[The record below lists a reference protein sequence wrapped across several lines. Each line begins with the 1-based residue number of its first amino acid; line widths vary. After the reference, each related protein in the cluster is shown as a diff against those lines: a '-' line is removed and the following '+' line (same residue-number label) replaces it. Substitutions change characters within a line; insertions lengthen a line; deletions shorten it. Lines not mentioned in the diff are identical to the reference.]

1 MVRARLR
8 YDRQTKAERV
18 APVLMANMTIAEPHD
33 RHDPSADRLCA
44 EVLQGKRK
52 REREDSFVRVRPS
65 LQVLFAQRQASLTE
79 KVKKLREDYLTLHDR
94 WMAHCGKLD
103 EVAKAAALEEAAA
116 TAGRTTRRSAALGDA
131 VRTDLEMEQ
140 IIASLGNEELTDADH
155 LSSRNAATIP
165 DMISVTK
172 GSVDYRYDDTNNVVE
187 DLVNFYTPNTCLE
200 DWTEEEK
207 EIFLEKYMLYPKQ
220 FGIIADFLP
229 NKTTAEC
236 VTYYY
241 LHKKTLIDFRKVL
254 ARTTAGKRK
263 RGGGRGGKKKGNALL
278 EDIRKH
284 DAEVSRN
291 STASG
296 STTRR
301 RRGAQTAENGEPV
314 PRRASTRKSAIQA
327 ENSPGTTPTP
337 DPDPE
342 PRKRRRTAK
351 PTARAAAAAEQEV
364 DEDATEAEPK
374 PAKRTRRSRKIKSA
388 ETVESPVM
396 SEAPLLFNE
405 TRFIDQTELTARKRT
420 PTGSSPWTEEDKELF
435 VKLLAH
441 HGDDFKRISASMP
454 NKTAIQLSAYYKANN
469 AELKLGK
476 VAAQGRRRSPSLEP
490 PASDGYREMSLPGS
504 GVITPSTRAST
515 PSVVQNSTSSANFE
529 AQFRLDDPSAVYK
542 SKLRASAPNS
552 ADTEQRPISRPGSS
566 LAAPSSASSG
576 NLQFRPTSL
585 ETMRAQYGTSSDAL
599 PRHFPL
605 QSRPSPFAS
614 VIPPPLTM
622 NGSPFVDTGRPIRP
636 APRTAGP
643 GSSSGSGSGSGSG
656 PLTMTFPSSFA
667 YSNLSPSHFSGE
679 QRLPPRGY
687 TMRGASPGSAPASAT
702 MMFEASVFA
711 PPGPVPMI
719 RVASPFT
726 FRADAAGVEESPVMP
741 ATLQTT
747 EDLVAYLEH
756 RSRFAEPRE
765 SDFM

>member
-1 MVRARLR
+1 MSTFLHLDFILKANQEQLVAVPEEISHALREVDRQAGVAEKAADAAIHHDEQVDQAQQQLPAQDVDPLAEGLRVVVLARLQ

-33 RHDPSADRLCA
+33 RRQKPSAGRLCE

-52 REREDSFVRVRPS
+52 RDRDDSFVRVRPS
-65 LQVLFAQRQASLTE
+65 LQVLFARRQASLTE
-79 KVKKLREDYLTLHDR
+79 KVRKLKEEYLTLHDR
-94 WMAHCGKLD
+94 WMVHCAKLD

-140 IIASLGNEELTDADH
+140 IIASLGNEELTDANH
-155 LSSRNAATIP
+155 LASRNAATIP

-172 GSVDYRYDDTNNVVE
+172 GSVDYSFDDTNNAVE
-187 DLVNFYTPNTCLE
+187 NPANFYTPNTCLE
-200 DWTEEEK
+200 DWTDEER
-207 EIFLEKYMLYPKQ
+207 EIFLEKYALYPKQ

-254 ARTTAGKRK
+254 ARNATGKRK

-284 DAEVSRN
+284 DAEVSR
-291 STASG
+291 G
-296 STTRR
+296 STSNGPSTRR
-301 RRGAQTAENGEPV
+301 RRGVPIGENGEPL
-314 PRRASTRKSAIQA
+314 PRRASTRKSAVQA

-342 PRKRRRTAK
+342 PRKRRRAAK
-351 PTARAAAAAEQEV
+351 PTARAVAAAEQEV
-364 DEDATEAEPK
+364 DDETAVEPK
-374 PAKRTRRSRKIKSA
+374 PPPKRTRRSRKVKSA
-388 ETVESPVM
+388 ETVVDSPPM
-396 SEAPLLFNE
+396 SEAPLLFSE
-405 TRFIDQTELTARKRT
+405 TRFIDQTELTARKKT
-420 PTGSSPWTEEDKELF
+420 PTGNVQWTEEDKELF
-435 VKLLAH
+435 IKLLAH

-454 NKTAIQLSAYYKANN
+454 NKTAIQLNAWYKANMKESN
-469 AELKLGK
+469 LAT
-476 VAAQGRRRSPSLEP
+476 VAAQGRKRTPTPDLPS
-490 PASDGYREMSLPGS
+490 ASEGYKEMSLPGS

-515 PSVVQNSTSSANFE
+515 PSVVQNSTSSTNFE

-542 SKLRASAPNS
+542 SKLRASASNS
-552 ADTEQRPISRPGSS
+552 ADPEQRPSSRPG
-566 LAAPSSASSG
+566 
-576 NLQFRPTSL
+576 
-585 ETMRAQYGTSSDAL
+585 
-599 PRHFPL
+599 
-605 QSRPSPFAS
+605 
-614 VIPPPLTM
+614 
-622 NGSPFVDTGRPIRP
+622 
-636 APRTAGP
+636 
-643 GSSSGSGSGSGSG
+643 
-656 PLTMTFPSSFA
+656 FA

-687 TMRGASPGSAPASAT
+687 TMRSASPGSAPSSQT
-702 MMFEASVFA
+702 MMFEASMFA
-711 PPGPVPMI
+711 PAGPGLGLGLGLGLGVGG
-719 RVASPFT
+719 ASPFT
-726 FRADAAGVEESPVMP
+726 FGASGAGAGTGAGAGVDAGTGDGPAMP

-756 RSRFAEPRE
+756 RTRIAEQRE